1 MDGWK
6 RWLRLIGILVLILV
20 LYFVA
25 PVEATVDSEGVAR
38 LVGSLFVFGALAW
51 AMVFQLRMHIDDTTR
66 RIDGLIVGIV
76 LVVVVFSHAFYVLNR
91 EDPGQFAGLHTR
103 LDSLYFAVTTLAT
116 VGTGDVHAAGQTARA
131 LVLLQMVFNV
141 VFVATTASLVTS
153 RIRAAAET
161 RSRERRTKQ
170 SGEPQG

>member
-1 MDGWK
+1 MGWQ
-6 RWLRLIGILVLILV
+6 RWGRLIGILTLILV
-20 LYFVA
+20 LYFVV
-25 PVEATVDSEGVAR
+25 PVEAKASRDQLAR
-38 LVGSLFVFGALAW
+38 LVGSVVVFGLLAW
-51 AMVFQLRMHIDDTTR
+51 AMVRQLRMHIDDTTR
-66 RIDGLIVGIV
+66 KIDGLIVGIV

-141 VFVATTASLVTS
+141 VFVATTASLVTT
-153 RIRAAAET
+153 RIRTAAEL
-161 RSRERRTKQ
+161 RSQERRTQQNRK
-170 SGEPQG
+170 